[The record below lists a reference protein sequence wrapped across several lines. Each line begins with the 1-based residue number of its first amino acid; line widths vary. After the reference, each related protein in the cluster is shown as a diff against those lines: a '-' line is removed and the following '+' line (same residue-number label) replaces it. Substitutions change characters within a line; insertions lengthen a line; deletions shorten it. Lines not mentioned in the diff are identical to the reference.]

1 MGNACCGS
9 KDEASKATAFDAA
22 GSDGGGG
29 GYSDGGDPRASSSSL
44 AGRGAGDAG
53 RGGLSSSATEAGGG
67 GAGVGSDGR
76 GAASGGGG
84 DDDPTSSAT
93 GGDPEQLRVVK
104 QEQARLEWIVQATG
118 RRMLGVRSNR
128 GSQGYYVDQGF
139 AAALYQHLEQTT
151 PLPSHLPSAL
161 SASSA
166 ASASPPPGSSS
177 AANADLYRRLTAPT
191 WESIRL
197 RSDGYGG
204 GGKDP
209 EEYLDHVAE
218 TFLDEVVPKKS
229 LFAGAEPLVENLI

>member
-9 KDEASKATAFDAA
+9 KDEASKAAAFDAA
-22 GSDGGGG
+22 GSDHER
-29 GYSDGGDPRASSSSL
+29 GYSDAGDPRGSTPSSSL

-67 GAGVGSDGR
+67 AGVGSDGR

-84 DDDPTSSAT
+84 DDDPASSAT

-151 PLPSHLPSAL
+151 PLPSHLPPAL

-218 TFLDEVVPKKS
+218 TFLDEVVPKKG
-229 LFAGAEPLVENLI
+229 LFADAEPLVENLI